1 MIIYFKENTIPYIKR
16 DGIVSQ
22 YFSEIRSYERL
33 TFEEEVKLIKMAQ
46 SNDKSEKVYA
56 IDKLVKHNQRFII
69 SAARTYSNNDNFMDL
84 VNEGNI
90 GLIKAIENFDITKKV
105 KFITYA
111 AWWIKKSMTDYLAYK
126 SELVTP
132 ANAILLKT
140 ATKKIRQEF
149 YTKNQRNPTLEEVQ
163 SILREK
169 YDFNVK
175 NLSDLEVYQSLS
187 IDYRNDNEDDDTFSE
202 SLEFNNATANN
213 NITKDIEEYDMKT
226 LVNNL
231 LQTLNPQEQIII
243 KKAFGIDCIEETFD
257 TIGCELNLSKER
269 IRQKVQEIIKKLNK
283 RFDKKVV

>member
-33 TFEEEVKLIKMAQ
+33 TFEEEVKLLKMAQ
-46 SNDKSEKVYA
+46 SNDKSEKAYA

-111 AWWIKKSMTDYLAYK
+111 AWWIKKTMTDYLAYK

-149 YTKNQRNPTLEEVQ
+149 YTKNQRNPTLEEIQ